1 MPKSKS
7 CKKTIA
13 ISINRTNEEVERLY
27 IASKKQSNPSTETGL
42 FPLGDR
48 DLWEIKPGVIGTYH
62 LYYKGDLMYVGQGIL
77 VTRVGKN
84 LREHQQYF
92 KLGLKKAKL
101 KTSKERWSVSPKLYN
116 VSKQIKNW
124 KVQFVSF
131 DTGNIQLDKIHAKNH
146 EDVMIET
153 HEPPLNCK
161 IGDNT

>member
-1 MPKSKS
+1 MVKS
-7 CKKTIA
+7 CKKTLT
-13 ISINRTNEEVERLY
+13 ISTARTNKEIEAMY
-27 IASKKQSNPSTETGL
+27 IASRKMFNPSTVTGF
-42 FPLGDR
+42 FPLRDR
-48 DLWEIKPGVIGTYH
+48 DLWEIKPGAIGTYH

-116 VSKQIKNW
+116 VSKQIKHW
-124 KVQFVSF
+124 TVQFVSF
-131 DTGNIQLDKIHAKNH
+131 DTGNAQLDKIHAKNH
-146 EDVMIET
+146 EDVMIEV

-161 IGDNT
+161 KGDNT